1 MQISFV
7 PHTQSSFSLKN
18 NSQNG
23 FTLVELLISVGIIT
37 VVSTIVLLKYSSFD
51 SGVLLKNTAYEVA
64 LALREA
70 QAKSV
75 SGSHDGGG
83 DARYPFGVTFTPDS
97 KKYTIFRFASSTGDP
112 YYDVGGAGS
121 YATGLSTTTIERS
134 MYVSDVCVN
143 AGGADACDS
152 DDSEDISHLDISF
165 RRPEF
170 RALFHAEGYS
180 GTQANIQSAKI
191 KVGSTNGTDV
201 FVVEVSRLGQ
211 ISVTVE

>member
-7 PHTQSSFSLKN
+7 PHTQSSLSLKN

-134 MYVSDVCVN
+134 MYVTDVCVN
-143 AGGADACDS
+143 AGSTDACAVDGVTR
-152 DDSEDISHLDISF
+152 LDISF

-170 RALFHAEGYS
+170 RALFHAEGYTGDQS
-180 GTQANIQSAKI
+180 DIQSAKI

-211 ISVTVE
+211 ISVTIE